1 MKMYKYHDVSP
12 NRTWWFSNIFQLV
25 ILLFLGNKKPFT
37 WSTEDKDPSILPH
50 AAA

>member
-1 MKMYKYHDVSP
+1 MMYLPLKMV
-12 NRTWWFSNIFQLV
+12 IFQLV